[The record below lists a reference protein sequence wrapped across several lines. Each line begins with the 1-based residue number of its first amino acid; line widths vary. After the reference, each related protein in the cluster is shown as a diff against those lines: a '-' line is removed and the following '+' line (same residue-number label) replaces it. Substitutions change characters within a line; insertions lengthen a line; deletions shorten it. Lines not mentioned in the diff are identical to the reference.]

1 MSYTTLAQSAVDWAL
16 SKVGCAYSQAKRTQ
30 EDIFDCSSLVARA
43 YSAQGKRW
51 KYGGSVPT
59 SNKEIYDDDFELLW
73 PTTYAQ
79 IGKSFG
85 GASVINMARQ
95 PGDLQFLCTDSG
107 TSRANK
113 ITHVTMVATPT
124 QIVHARGTKYG
135 VCTNS
140 ISLYAG
146 KVCGVVR
153 YNPACALRLGMKGYR
168 TLRLQQ
174 ALNAHGADIRE
185 DGEFGEKTQKALK
198 VFQADHGCGATG
210 ETDLATLN
218 ALGLNAEVKPLSQ
231 STGSEPSN
239 QNPILVTGGSVHI
252 RTGPG
257 KEYDSV
263 MIAHAGDVLHGID
276 AEGWNPSCWTAKC
289 AGSARSTVR
298 CRTPDP
304 HNDRPPR
311 QETGVEGFLL
321 LGADE
326 PNVHSLASNRRMIS
340 HEVSGSRS
348 NSARA
353 SSLAA
358 ICQAKWRRGTDRKRR
373 ANNAFSRTIS
383 SSCPRRAHI
392 S

>member
-1 MSYTTLAQSAVDWAL
+1 MSYKTLAQSTADWAL
-16 SKVGCAYSQAKRTQ
+16 SKVGCAYSQARRTQ
-30 EDIFDCSSLVARA
+30 ENIFDCSSLVARA

-73 PTTYAQ
+73 PATYAQ

-85 GASVINMARQ
+85 GASVINMAKQ

-174 ALNAHGADIRE
+174 ALNAHGADISE

-198 VFQADHGCGATG
+198 VFQADHGREATG

-218 ALGLNAEVKPLSQ
+218 ALGLNAEAKPLSQ
-231 STGSEPSN
+231 STGSEPSS
-239 QNPILVTGGSVHI
+239 QKPILVTGGSVHI

-257 KEYDSV
+257 KEYGSV

-276 AEGWNPSCWTAKC
+276 AEGWSPILLD
-289 AGSARSTVR
+289 GEVR
-298 CRTPDP
+298 W
-304 HNDRPPR
+304 
-311 QETGVEGFLL
+311 
-321 LGADE
+321 
-326 PNVHSLASNRRMIS
+326 IS
-340 HEVSGSRS
+340 QKYS
-348 NSARA
+348 
-353 SSLAA
+353 
-358 ICQAKWRRGTDRKRR
+358 QAQ
-373 ANNAFSRTIS
+373 NA
-383 SSCPRRAHI
+383 
-392 S
+392 